1 MGIQLSNSHE
11 LMKQALDYRAIR
23 QEMIASNIA
32 NADTPSYRPQDI
44 RFEEILAQKQQE
56 IFSKKNTSLQMVQ
69 TDKSHLG
76 SEGNKKTVQSN
87 IFFRDAYEARNDG
100 NSVDLDIET
109 TEMAK
114 NSIMFNALTAA
125 LRKEALIFK
134 SVINASAKLQ

>member
-56 IFSKKNTSLQMVQ
+56 IFSKKNTSLQMVR

-76 SEGNKKTVQSN
+76 SEGDKKTVQSN

-100 NSVDLDIET
+100 NSVDLDVET